1 MDNIKFVDRINLSL
15 KSRHISKG
23 KFYEDLGL
31 ANNSSTNW
39 NKRGTIPSADV
50 VLKIADYLGVSV
62 RYLVTGEDE
71 EGLSPR
77 EKELLDVCRILPN
90 RKFSIVLQNAKA
102 VREEMEA
109 ESGNGLSSQGL
120 EEISGK

>member
-1 MDNIKFVDRINLSL
+1 MDFWSNALPLMNKKGIKRTDVA
-15 KSRHISKG
+15 KATG
-23 KFYEDLGL
+23 KTRSAVTD
-31 ANNSSTNW
+31 W
-39 NKRGTIPSADV
+39 IKRKVYPTADDAV
-50 VLKIADYLGVSV
+50 KIAELLGVSV

-77 EKELLDVCRILPN
+77 EKELLDVCRLLPD

-109 ESGNGLSSQGL
+109 DGLSSGDL
-120 EEISGK
+120 REISGK

>member
-1 MDNIKFVDRINLSL
+1 MDNVKFVDRINLSL

-23 KFYEDLGL
+23 RFYEDLGL

-77 EKELLDVCRILPN
+77 EKELLDVCKLMPD

-109 ESGNGLSSQGL
+109 DGLSSGDL
-120 EEISGK
+120 RGISGK